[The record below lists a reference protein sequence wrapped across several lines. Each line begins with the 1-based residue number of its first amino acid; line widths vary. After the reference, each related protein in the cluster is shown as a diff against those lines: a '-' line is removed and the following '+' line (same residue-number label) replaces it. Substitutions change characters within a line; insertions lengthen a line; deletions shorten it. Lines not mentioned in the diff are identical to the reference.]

1 MRTQSMSSVVVTL
14 LAAVTLAACN
24 GPSTPVPV
32 SGDIAQLRGEW
43 RGDYSSAQSGR
54 SGTIIFHLD
63 ATSDTAH
70 GDVLMVPPDPI
81 GPQPDPGNVPKGM
94 PSRPQPLTISFV
106 RAAGGGIT
114 GRLDPYRDPE
124 CGCLLTTTFT
134 GRVTGDVV
142 EGTFV
147 SFHQEMGRKT
157 EGRWRA
163 QRVKPGP

>member
-1 MRTQSMSSVVVTL
+1 MSTVPGSSVSSML
-14 LAAVTLAACN
+14 LAVLALAACN

-70 GDVLMVPPDPI
+70 GDVLLVPSDPV
-81 GPQPDPGNVPKGM
+81 GTQPNPGTQPNVNQT
-94 PSRPQPLTISFV
+94 RPQPLTISFV

-134 GRVTGDVV
+134 GRVNGDVV

>member
-1 MRTQSMSSVVVTL
+1 MRTLSELSVSFTL
-14 LAAVTLAACN
+14 LAVLTLAGCG

-32 SGDIAQLRGEW
+32 SGDIYLLRGEW

-54 SGTIIFHLD
+54 SGTIIFHLE

-70 GDVLMVPPDPI
+70 GDVMMVPSDPI
-81 GPQPDPGNVPKGM
+81 GTQPSPGTPPNVNQT
-94 PSRPQPLTISFV
+94 RPQPLTISFV

-124 CGCLLTTTFT
+124 CACLLTTTFT
-134 GRVTGDVV
+134 GRLKGDVV

-163 QRVKPGP
+163 ERVKPGP